1 MKPDPVV
8 LRGDGLVLREWSEA
22 DLVRMPTLFDNPEAV
37 RWTPLETPFDLA
49 AAQRYLD
56 KARAAR
62 AERRGLNLAITRDGD
77 EPLGEV
83 LLFRL
88 DGDPTLEMGYSI
100 GPAHR
105 GDGLAARAT
114 GLAADEVAARWGV
127 RRFRLMIAPDNAASR
142 RAATAAGAVLLSV
155 PLVIRSGPRRDVELE
170 TWEITR

>member
-1 MKPDPVV
+1 V

-22 DLVRMPTLFDNPEAV
+22 DLVRMPALFDNAEAV

-49 AAQRYLD
+49 AAQRDLD

-62 AERRGLNLAITRDGD
+62 AERRGLNLAITRDG
-77 EPLGEV
+77 EQPFGEE
-83 LLFRL
+83 LKFRL

-114 GLAADEVAARWGV
+114 RLAADEVAARWGV
-127 RRFRLMIAPDNAASR
+127 RKFRLMIAPANEASR
-142 RAATAAGAVLLSV
+142 RAATTAGAVLLTV
-155 PLVIRSGPRRDVELE
+155 PLVKRSGPRGDVQL
-170 TWEITR
+170 